1 MLVKVDY
8 LYYMWY
14 DIFLDMRKIY
24 VNFMVELCK
33 FWINEIYVLFIFL
46 KFGKN
51 RVNNNNLNMIIKWY
65 IF

>member
-8 LYYMWY
+8 LYYRWY

-33 FWINEIYVLFIFL
+33 F
-46 KFGKN
+46 
-51 RVNNNNLNMIIKWY
+51 
-65 IF
+65 

>member
-33 FWINEIYVLFIFL
+33 F
-46 KFGKN
+46 
-51 RVNNNNLNMIIKWY
+51 
-65 IF
+65 